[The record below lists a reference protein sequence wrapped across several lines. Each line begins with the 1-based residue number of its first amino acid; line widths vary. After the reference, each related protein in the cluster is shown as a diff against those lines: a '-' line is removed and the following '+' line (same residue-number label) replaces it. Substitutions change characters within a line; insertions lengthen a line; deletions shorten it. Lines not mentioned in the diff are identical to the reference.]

1 MTNNINF
8 PHCLSVCCDDDNN
21 DDDDDDDYG
30 GGDDDDDGI
39 HPKYLRRIY
48 LQVYPPD
55 FCHHHH
61 YVVDD
66 NFAVCEFHCDGNV
79 DADDD
84 LNEYDPGI

>member
-39 HPKYLRRIY
+39 HPKYLRRFY
-48 LQVYPPD
+48 L
-55 FCHHHH
+55 
-61 YVVDD
+61 
-66 NFAVCEFHCDGNV
+66 
-79 DADDD
+79 
-84 LNEYDPGI
+84 